1 MFRGFTQKKINSYT
15 LGEQLKKIRS
25 EGRITLSEISR
36 ETKIP
41 VRYLTMIEESDY
53 DSLPPDVYVKGFLR
67 NYAEYLGVDSKKLIE
82 LYQREKDIKNNLTK
96 RGDAGSA
103 PKSVRVPR
111 FVITPKIITAAAI
124 SLVVLGGF
132 LFLYKEIGR
141 FAAVPRLAITEPL
154 GDEAIEGNS
163 IDVIGFTDQDAKLTI
178 NDQSVLVNDNGEFR
192 ESILL
197 QEGLNAITI
206 SATNRFGKNVSK
218 KINIKSDYQKPDLA
232 YKPNLEENG
241 NGQVDGDQTENKKG
255 VEVAVRAESLPTWLS
270 VESDGNLV
278 YSGTMLPGAAQNF
291 KGEKEIRITSGKAN
305 QTFIKVNGKPEKI
318 FADNPGIVRDVL
330 FTPSD

>member
-82 LYQREKDIKNNLTK
+82 LYQREKDIKNNLIK

-178 NDQSVLVNDNGEFR
+178 NDQPVLVNDNGEFR

-241 NGQVDGDQTENKKG
+241 NGQVDGDQTENKKE

-278 YSGTMLPGAAQNF
+278 YSGTMLPGASQNF